1 MKINTPVL
9 GIIFMCCAL
18 SLNAVKDG
26 LAKLLDGYYSPLFLV
41 WLHLIFS
48 CLILIPIVWAK
59 YGKSIL
65 FPRPILLQIVRSMV
79 FVIGISFFY
88 WSLEYIPL
96 ADTTSMV
103 FIAPIL
109 VTALSPWLLNEKV
122 DFQRVLAVVFGFA
135 GVLII
140 LRPEFSGERIGYF
153 LAFTGAL
160 GIGLFYIANRK
171 LAKSQPQLVAVTY
184 TAIIG
189 TIFLTPLLTYLYKE
203 PRVQDSIILL
213 SFVSLATIGQIL
225 MISAFSFAQASVLA
239 PFQYMQLLSAIV
251 FGLLVFDAFPDIFT
265 LTGASMLIVAGLF
278 ITYRENKMR
287 VGIN

>member
-1 MKINTPVL
+1 ML
-9 GIIFMCCAL
+9 AL
-18 SLNAVKDG
+18 
-26 LAKLLDGYYSPLFLV
+26 
-41 WLHLIFS
+41 
-48 CLILIPIVWAK
+48 
-59 YGKSIL
+59 
-65 FPRPILLQIVRSMV
+65 
-79 FVIGISFFY
+79 
-88 WSLEYIPL
+88 
-96 ADTTSMV
+96 
-103 FIAPIL
+103 
-109 VTALSPWLLNEKV
+109 
-122 DFQRVLAVVFGFA
+122 
-135 GVLII
+135 
-140 LRPEFSGERIGYF
+140 
-153 LAFTGAL
+153 TGAL

-189 TIFLTPLLTYLYKE
+189 TIFLTPLLPYLFTE

-239 PFQYMQLLSAIV
+239 PFQYMQLLSAII
-251 FGLLVFDAFPDIFT
+251 FGLLVFDAFPDIYT

>member
-109 VTALSPWLLNEKV
+109 VTALSPWLLNEKI

-153 LAFTGAL
+153 LALTGAV

-189 TIFLTPLLTYLYKE
+189 TIFLTPLLPYLFKE

-265 LTGASMLIVAGLF
+265 LTGASMLIAAGLF
-278 ITYRENKMR
+278 ITFRENKMR

>member
-9 GIIFMCCAL
+9 GITFMCCAL

-109 VTALSPWLLNEKV
+109 VTALSPWLLNEKI

-189 TIFLTPLLTYLYKE
+189 TIFLTPLLPYLFKE

-265 LTGASMLIVAGLF
+265 LTGASMLIAAGLF
-278 ITYRENKMR
+278 ITFRENKMR

>member
-26 LAKLLDGYYSPLFLV
+26 LAKLLEGYYSPLFLV
-41 WLHLIFS
+41 WLHLVFS
-48 CLILIPIVWAK
+48 CLILIPIVWAR

-65 FPRPILLQIVRSMV
+65 FPRPIVLQVVRSMV
-79 FVIGISFFY
+79 FVVGISLFY

-103 FIAPIL
+103 FVAPIL
-109 VTALSPWLLNEKV
+109 VTALSPWLLNEKI
-122 DFQRVLAVVFGFA
+122 DFQRVLAVIFGFA

-140 LRPEFSGERIGYF
+140 LRPEFSGERIGYL
-153 LAFTGAL
+153 LALSGAL

-189 TIFLTPLLTYLYKE
+189 TIFLTPLLPYLFKE
-203 PRVQDSIILL
+203 PRVQDSVILL

-287 VGIN
+287 AGIN

>member
-9 GIIFMCCAL
+9 GITFMCCAL

-79 FVIGISFFY
+79 FVVGISFFY

-109 VTALSPWLLNEKV
+109 VTALSPWLLNEKI

-153 LAFTGAL
+153 LALTGAL

-171 LAKSQPQLVAVTY
+171 LAKSQPQLVAVMY

-189 TIFLTPLLTYLYKE
+189 TIVLTPLLPYLFKE

-251 FGLLVFDAFPDIFT
+251 FGLLVFDAFPDIYT
-265 LTGASMLIVAGLF
+265 LTGASMLITAGLF
-278 ITYRENKMR
+278 ITYRENKIR

>member
-1 MKINTPVL
+1 MKINPPVL

-109 VTALSPWLLNEKV
+109 VTALSPWLLNEKI

-153 LAFTGAL
+153 LALTGAL

-189 TIFLTPLLTYLYKE
+189 TIFLTPLLPYLFTE

-251 FGLLVFDAFPDIFT
+251 FGFLVFDAFSDIFT

>member
-9 GIIFMCCAL
+9 GIIFMCFAL

-26 LAKLLDGYYSPLFLV
+26 LAKLLEGYYSPLFLV
-41 WLHLIFS
+41 WLHLVFS
-48 CLILIPIVWAK
+48 CLILVPIVWAK

-65 FPRPILLQIVRSMV
+65 FPRPILLQVVRSMV
-79 FVIGISFFY
+79 FVVGISLFY

-109 VTALSPWLLNEKV
+109 VTALSPWLLNEKI
-122 DFQRVLAVVFGFA
+122 DFQRVLAIIFGFA

-140 LRPEFSGERIGYF
+140 LRPEFSGERIGYMMA
-153 LAFTGAL
+153 LSGAL

-189 TIFLTPLLTYLYKE
+189 TIFLTPLLPYLFKE
-203 PRVQDSIILL
+203 PRIQDSLILL

-225 MISAFSFAQASVLA
+225 MISAFSLAQASVLA

>member
-9 GIIFMCCAL
+9 GIIFMCCSL

-59 YGKSIL
+59 YGKYIL

-96 ADTTSMV
+96 ADTTSMG
-103 FIAPIL
+103 FIAPIV
-109 VTALSPWLLNEKV
+109 VTALSPWLLNEKI

-140 LRPEFSGERIGYF
+140 LRPEFSGERIGYL
-153 LAFTGAL
+153 LALTGAL

-189 TIFLTPLLTYLYKE
+189 TIFLTPLLPYLYKE

-239 PFQYMQLLSAIV
+239 PFQYMQLLSAVV

>member
-1 MKINTPVL
+1 
-9 GIIFMCCAL
+9 
-18 SLNAVKDG
+18 
-26 LAKLLDGYYSPLFLV
+26 
-41 WLHLIFS
+41 
-48 CLILIPIVWAK
+48 
-59 YGKSIL
+59 
-65 FPRPILLQIVRSMV
+65 MV

-109 VTALSPWLLNEKV
+109 VTALSPWLLNEKI

-189 TIFLTPLLTYLYKE
+189 TIFLTPLLPYLYKE

-265 LTGASMLIVAGLF
+265 LTGASMLIIAGLF

>member
-26 LAKLLDGYYSPLFLV
+26 LAKLLEGYYSPLFLV
-41 WLHLIFS
+41 WLHLVFS
-48 CLILIPIVWAK
+48 CLILIPIVWAR

-65 FPRPILLQIVRSMV
+65 FPRPIVLQVVRSMV
-79 FVIGISFFY
+79 FVVGISLFY

-109 VTALSPWLLNEKV
+109 VTALSPWLLNEKI
-122 DFQRVLAVVFGFA
+122 DFQRVLAVIFGFA

-140 LRPEFSGERIGYF
+140 LRPEFSGERIGYMMA
-153 LAFTGAL
+153 LSGAL

-171 LAKSQPQLVAVTY
+171 LAKSQPQLVAVSY

-189 TIFLTPLLTYLYKE
+189 TIFLTPLLPYLFKE
-203 PRVQDSIILL
+203 PRIQDSLILL
-213 SFVSLATIGQIL
+213 SFVSLDV
-225 MISAFSFAQASVLA
+225 M
-239 PFQYMQLLSAIV
+239 
-251 FGLLVFDAFPDIFT
+251 
-265 LTGASMLIVAGLF
+265 
-278 ITYRENKMR
+278 
-287 VGIN
+287 

>member
-96 ADTTSMV
+96 ADTTSMI

-109 VTALSPWLLNEKV
+109 VTALSPCLLNEKI

-153 LAFTGAL
+153 LALTGAL

-189 TIFLTPLLTYLYKE
+189 TIFLTPLLPYLFKE
-203 PRVQDSIILL
+203 PRFQDSIILL

-265 LTGASMLIVAGLF
+265 LTGASMLIIAGLF
-278 ITYRENKMR
+278 ITYRENKVR

>member
-109 VTALSPWLLNEKV
+109 VTALSPWLLNEKI

-189 TIFLTPLLTYLYKE
+189 TIFLTPLLPYLFKE

-251 FGLLVFDAFPDIFT
+251 FGFLVFDAFPDIFT
-265 LTGASMLIVAGLF
+265 LTGASMLIAAGLF
-278 ITYRENKMR
+278 ITFRENKMR

>member
-1 MKINTPVL
+1 MARLL
-9 GIIFMCCAL
+9 GWPMR
-18 SLNAVKDG
+18 
-26 LAKLLDGYYSPLFLV
+26 P
-41 WLHLIFS
+41 H
-48 CLILIPIVWAK
+48 
-59 YGKSIL
+59 YGNVVSG
-65 FPRPILLQIVRSMV
+65 R
-79 FVIGISFFY
+79 
-88 WSLEYIPL
+88 W
-96 ADTTSMV
+96 
-103 FIAPIL
+103 
-109 VTALSPWLLNEKV
+109 
-122 DFQRVLAVVFGFA
+122 VLAVIFGFA

-140 LRPEFSGERIGYF
+140 LRPEFSGERIGYMMA
-153 LAFTGAL
+153 LSGAL

-189 TIFLTPLLTYLYKE
+189 TIFLTPLLPYLFKE
-203 PRVQDSIILL
+203 PRIQDSLILL

-265 LTGASMLIVAGLF
+265 LTGASMLIAAGLF
-278 ITYRENKMR
+278 ITYRENKTR